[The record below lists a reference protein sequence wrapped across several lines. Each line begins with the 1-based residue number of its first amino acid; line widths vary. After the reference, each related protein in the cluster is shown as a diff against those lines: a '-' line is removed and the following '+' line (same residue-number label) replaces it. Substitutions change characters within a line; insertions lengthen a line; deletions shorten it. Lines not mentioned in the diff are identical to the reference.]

1 MFQVIIYL
9 RQLEAF
15 TEQELRLNFLQ
26 ARDICI
32 RDQLEAALS
41 KPIGLSNFDSST
53 SSTTTR
59 ISGCQQAEY
68 KAFIRA
74 MRRIEVTRVQLF
86 DSITQYR

>member
-1 MFQVIIYL
+1 MVIYL

-26 ARDICI
+26 ARGVCI
-32 RDQLEAALS
+32 QDQLEIALA
-41 KPIGLSNFDSST
+41 KPISASNFDSPART
-53 SSTTTR
+53 GHL
-59 ISGCQQAEY
+59 SGPQRAEY
-68 KAFIRA
+68 AAFIRA